1 LFGNFN
7 RFQWARENASGVVPS
22 QELGN
27 GQGILQHRVQTV
39 CPQVWKI
46 ARDFNNYP
54 VWMGGA
60 GESWIERSQTDEFH
74 GAATLA
80 VAIN

>member
-1 LFGNFN
+1 MSAAHG
-7 RFQWARENASGVVPS
+7 
-22 QELGN
+22 
-27 GQGILQHRVQTV
+27 RVTFSSNPAIGKWPRHIKAYYSTV
-39 CPQVWKI
+39 FEQSAPQVWKI

-60 GESWIERSQTDEFH
+60 GESGIERSQTDEFH

>member
-1 LFGNFN
+1 M
-7 RFQWARENASGVVPS
+7 AKAYYS
-22 QELGN
+22 
-27 GQGILQHRVQTV
+27 TV
-39 CPQVWKI
+39 SKQSAPQVWKI

-60 GESWIERSQTDEFH
+60 GESGIERSQTDEFH